1 MPSSKCQQIS
11 LIMGELLNDIK
22 ISLNLTGVP
31 KELLKS
37 LSSATKRLDD
47 LMLEAQKDAYDKGV
61 MDGKYTDMGERK
73 PSIFGKIEDA
83 EGPA

>member
-1 MPSSKCQQIS
+1 
-11 LIMGELLNDIK
+11 MGELLNDIK

-37 LSSATKRLDD
+37 LSSTTKRLDD

-61 MDGKYTDMGERK
+61 MDGKYTDFEEKK